1 MQFSAFLSNELR
13 QSTIAQRSAITL
25 TTNAQRKKIEL
36 YNAIHAHSSPRKFAF
51 RFKLRTTAK
60 RLLFLFQ

>member
-1 MQFSAFLSNELR
+1 MQFSACLSNELR
-13 QSTIAQRSAITL
+13 QSTIAPRSAITL
-25 TTNAQRKKIEL
+25 TTKCTKKKIEL
-36 YNAIHAHSSPRKFAF
+36 YNTIHAHSSPRKFAF